1 MYNALDYPPF
11 AVAVDLVIFRIFE
24 NKFQVLLVERGV
36 EPFKNSWALPG
47 GFVQEKESVDAAALR
62 ELAEET
68 SVEEFNG
75 HLEQLGTYGEVDRD
89 ERMRVVS
96 VAYWAFVSS
105 ETLIESGT
113 DAKSVKFVNIEDLEN
128 LAFDHTKIINDGIER
143 ARAKLEYSTVATS
156 LCPKLFTIPQLI
168 NVYETVWGAKVH
180 KGNLRRKILATPN
193 FVVPTGTMLK
203 TKTRG
208 PAAALYEKASG
219 TLLHPPILRQDTR
232 I

>member
-1 MYNALDYPPF
+1 M
-11 AVAVDLVIFRIFE
+11 
-24 NKFQVLLVERGV
+24 
-36 EPFKNSWALPG
+36 
-47 GFVQEKESVDAAALR
+47 QEKESVDAAALR

-128 LAFDHTKIINDGIER
+128 LEFIIQ
-143 ARAKLEYSTVATS
+143 KLLMTY
-156 LCPKLFTIPQLI
+156 
-168 NVYETVWGAKVH
+168 
-180 KGNLRRKILATPN
+180 
-193 FVVPTGTMLK
+193 
-203 TKTRG
+203 
-208 PAAALYEKASG
+208 
-219 TLLHPPILRQDTR
+219 
-232 I
+232 